1 MGASCTTSD
10 PIDSPRSAISGEGMC
25 MRGSH
30 FHITATCTSNEMT
43 NAIQMV
49 GTVTPSRR
57 LRVAYKSI
65 IAWSWGRGA
74 AGCKVP
80 ASEWIPVVR

>member
-1 MGASCTTSD
+1 
-10 PIDSPRSAISGEGMC
+10 
-25 MRGSH
+25 
-30 FHITATCTSNEMT
+30 MT